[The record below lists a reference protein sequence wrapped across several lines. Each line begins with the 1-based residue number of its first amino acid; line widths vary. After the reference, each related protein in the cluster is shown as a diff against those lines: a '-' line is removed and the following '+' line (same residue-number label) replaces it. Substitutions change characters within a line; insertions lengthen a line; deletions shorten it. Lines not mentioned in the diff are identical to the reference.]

1 MKCLKMILIVGFVGC
16 VLKGPAVFAQET
28 TDYLVELQDIRD
40 PFAPQL
46 PLPKVEP
53 PQPVKP
59 VPVVGVQPQ
68 PVGGNAIAAQPKPV
82 AGNAS
87 LPIQPSPGIEVDSL
101 VVKGVVWNS
110 PTPQAI
116 INDQVY
122 KIGDKVK
129 GMKIVSIGPKGI
141 EISNNGVK
149 VRINVPDKRK

>member
-1 MKCLKMILIVGFVGC
+1 MMKYVYALITMLILFV
-16 VLKGPAVFAQET
+16 LPATSCRAQ
-28 TDYLVELQDIRD
+28 DSGDFLADLHDLRD

-53 PQPVKP
+53 PKTFVKP
-59 VPVVGVQPQ
+59 VLATTVQTPQ
-68 PVGGNAIAAQPKPV
+68 PTGPSLAAQPKPV
-82 AGNAS
+82 VPVAVVPTG
-87 LPIQPSPGIEVDSL
+87 PGIEVDSL
-101 VVKGVVWNS
+101 VVKGVVWNTS
-110 PTPQAI
+110 TPQAI